1 MRLLGKFSSINV
13 RKVAWTCAELGVPYE
28 REDWGKGFASTQTPE
43 FLALNPNAQVPVVF
57 TEDGVLWESNTICR
71 YLAGKAGRTDLL
83 PAEPWARAQVERWM
97 DWQATDLNTS
107 WGYVFLA
114 LARGDPP
121 DPNPARIAEATAKW
135 NRTMGILEGRL
146 AETGAY
152 AAGETFTLADVLL
165 GLSANRWRR
174 TPLAERPDLPAVA
187 AYLARLEQ
195 RAAVRD
201 HGLFDVT

>member
-1 MRLLGKFSSINV
+1 MRILGKISSINV
-13 RKVAWTCAELGVPYE
+13 RKVVWTCAELGIAYE
-28 REDWGKGFASTQTPE
+28 REDWGKGFASTHTPE

-71 YLAGKAGRTDLL
+71 YLTARAGRADLL

-97 DWQATDLNTS
+97 DWQATDLNMS
-107 WGYVFLA
+107 WRYVFPA
-114 LARGDPP
+114 LARSDPP
-121 DPNPARIAEATAKW
+121 DPDPVQIAETTAKW
-135 NRTMGILEGRL
+135 NAAMAILEGRL

-152 AAGETFTLADVLL
+152 AAGEAFSLADILL

-174 TPLAERPDLPAVA
+174 TPLPTRPDLPAVA

-195 RAAVRD
+195 RPAVRE